1 MTHLPGGNLSLPI
14 HLTNSIRS
22 GPASGVFSGLNP
34 YVKAVKVRTI
44 LMTNQIGFKKPPT
57 GALVVGVIFGTIAV
71 TGAGLYLYELIQTSL
86 MAGGTR
92 YAVKVPP
99 IAPQK
104 IADQA
109 CCQDGVV
116 QRWIG
121 CSLP

>member
-1 MTHLPGGNLSLPI
+1 LNRLQLAAKVESNLM
-14 HLTNSIRS
+14 
-22 GPASGVFSGLNP
+22 ANP
-34 YVKAVKVRTI
+34 
-44 LMTNQIGFKKPPT
+44 IGFKQPPA
-57 GALVVGVIFGTIAV
+57 GALVVGFIGGIVALS
-71 TGAGLYLYELIQTSL
+71 GAGLYVYNLIQTSL
-86 MAGGTR
+86 MAGGSM

-109 CCQDGVV
+109 RCQPEVV